1 MRSASRSPSR
11 SCATGPWW
19 TSSPSHPSWSPPDRR
34 RHHGTVGHAASSH
47 RRVLLCAPLSG
58 RRARIIA
65 PNEAP
70 GPVSST
76 AAAALPRISTAW
88 RRAWPAPARSATV
101 VSGGRQGAAAT
112 GGLEDADMINDSHI
126 DLAGFV
132 ASEPA
137 FKRIAGGTS
146 TAKLRVAYTERRF
159 NRETGEWGDGPTS
172 FVTVLCWRTLAD
184 NVAVCLRKGEPVLVR
199 GRLRVREYEGKDGS
213 RGTETEVDAS
223 SIVHDLSRGVAHFS
237 RTRRAPGETAAEN
250 AEALAAQA
258 HDGEGGAVVNGTDE
272 SGAAGSASGQNGA
285 DENGAGDGVL
295 DERAVAEF
303 ASELTEAAGEVTA

>member
-1 MRSASRSPSR
+1 M
-11 SCATGPWW
+11 GPWW

-47 RRVLLCAPLSG
+47 RRVLLRAPLSG

-76 AAAALPRISTAW
+76 AGAAPPGISTAW
-88 RRAWPAPARSATV
+88 RRAWPSPARSATV
-101 VSGGRQGAAAT
+101 VSGGRQGAARVQRPVGTRRAAT
-112 GGLEDADMINDSHI
+112 RGLEDADMINDSHI

-137 FKRIAGGTS
+137 FRRIAGGTS

-159 NRETGEWGDGPTS
+159 NRETDEWGDGPTS

-199 GRLRVREYEGKDGS
+199 GRLRVRDYQDKEGS
-213 RGTETEVDAS
+213 PRSVTEVEAS
-223 SIVHDLSRGVAHFS
+223 SVGHDLSRGVAHFS

-250 AEALAAQA
+250 AEALAAAQGQ
-258 HDGEGGAVVNGTDE
+258 DGEGGAVVNGTNE
-272 SGAAGSASGQNGA
+272 NGA
-285 DENGAGDGVL
+285 DGPASGENGA
-295 DERAVAEF
+295 
-303 ASELTEAAGEVTA
+303 

>member
-1 MRSASRSPSR
+1 
-11 SCATGPWW
+11 
-19 TSSPSHPSWSPPDRR
+19 
-34 RHHGTVGHAASSH
+34 
-47 RRVLLCAPLSG
+47 
-58 RRARIIA
+58 
-65 PNEAP
+65 
-70 GPVSST
+70 
-76 AAAALPRISTAW
+76 
-88 RRAWPAPARSATV
+88 V
-101 VSGGRQGAAAT
+101 VSGGRQGAARVWPKGTRRTVT

-159 NRETGEWGDGPTS
+159 DRETGEWADGPTS

-199 GRLRVREYEGKDGS
+199 GRLRVREYEGKEGAS
-213 RGTETEVDAS
+213 RIAVEVEAS
-223 SIVHDLSRGVAHFS
+223 SVGHDLSRGVAHFS

-250 AEALAAQA
+250 AEALAAAQA
-258 HDGEGGAVVNGTDE
+258 QDGEEPAGRDEPGLPCGPAGGPAGGDSGAVVNGTD
-272 SGAAGSASGQNGA
+272 GNGASG
-285 DENGAGDGVL
+285 NGAGDGVL

-303 ASELTEAAGEVTA
+303 ASDLTEAVGEVSA